1 MARNVALFGRR
12 ELVAHRQF
20 VDGVTASVPK
30 YVDIDLDGEKEWI
43 VDVYLGPAENP
54 DPVIIRDV
62 PIAPYAKQLVSTIRE
77 PVTLQ
82 RSRQGK
88 YTIIGRSKN
97 MPAGAQMQNGSIFE
111 PTYHLVTHNF
121 ADLKIR
127 HVADIDYTFEE
138 LQETPTTELQ
148 ASPDEP
154 LQVIRGY
161 DAFGYQVLGPE
172 AALEDPSLTIPPE
185 RVTRTRHIQ
194 IIMSKF
200 GPKGDP
206 DAMIWGTSAL
216 QIPIQKVI
224 ELVE

>member
-12 ELVAHRQF
+12 ELIAHRHF
-20 VDGVTASVPK
+20 VEGVTASVPA
-30 YVDIDLDGEKEWI
+30 YVDVDSDGQKEWV

-54 DPVIIRDV
+54 DPVIIRNV

-82 RSRQGK
+82 RSKQGK
-88 YTIIGRSKN
+88 YTIVGRAKI
-97 MPAGAQMQNGSIFE
+97 MPAGAQTQDGSIFE
-111 PTYHLVTHNF
+111 PTYHLVTHNY

-127 HVADIDYTFEE
+127 HVADVDYTLAPFQ
-138 LQETPTTELQ
+138 LVPLVTPLQ
-148 ASPDEP
+148 ATPQTP

-172 AALEDPSLTIPPE
+172 ATVEDPALGITPE
-185 RVTRTRHIQ
+185 IVTRTRHIR
-194 IIMSKF
+194 ITMSKL

-206 DAMIWGTSAL
+206 AAMVWGTSACKFRSKRL
-216 QIPIQKVI
+216 SN
-224 ELVE
+224 